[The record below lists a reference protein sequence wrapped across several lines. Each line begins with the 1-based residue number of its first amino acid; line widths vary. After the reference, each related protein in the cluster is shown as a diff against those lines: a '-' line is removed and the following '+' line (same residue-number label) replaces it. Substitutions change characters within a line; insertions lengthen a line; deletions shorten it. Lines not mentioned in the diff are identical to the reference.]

1 MATGVDRDWGFQDIS
16 EPLSGRAGNPPRA
29 QQLPG
34 MNMAWRRWFVRGVV
48 FSIAGAVV
56 TACVIFSRITDSEAI
71 RKQVISKLGLHL
83 VGARIDLS
91 SAHMDLLG
99 GITIQALRLSRK
111 DDPGRSEVALVPMA
125 TIFHDKERLL
135 HGQLAIRKLD
145 LQRARLHVRRSAD
158 GRWNVSN
165 ILGIPNPKEP
175 IPTIVISEG
184 TIVFEDEGHQPVHPI
199 EVGNVRL
206 TLIND
211 PITTLNFKGTG
222 NLRDGEKVHVQGTW
236 QRQSNDITLS
246 IEAPNIPLDQS
257 TLHCLATYIPQIKP
271 SECQIAGKAF
281 ISADLASGPHAPGS
295 WTYNVRAAIQ
305 ASRLSHPAIPL
316 ALEKVAASLE
326 CSDGRI
332 KVQQLTATSGK
343 TQLSLQANV
352 FAPREDADLD
362 GTLEVE
368 HLLVTKELI
377 ARLPESER
385 DLQAKYC
392 PHGPVSLGIKFQ
404 RKSGH
409 WAQHAIIQAE
419 DLSICFHKFPY
430 PLEHV
435 RGVIDDDHGL
445 VSEQVVHIDLS
456 GMAKSRRVSI
466 RGEVRGQGGKGGVEV
481 RISGANIPLDRTLHD
496 ALAVR
501 HQKIADQFHPT
512 GLGDIEAYIHRNA
525 GETEYANHFLI
536 RFHDATA
543 RYDEFPYPLE
553 QVSGILEIEPGRFEF
568 HDFQGSHKGG
578 HVYTRGRSVPAPG
591 GDRLDIRVS
600 GESILMDSELQAA
613 LKPDLKRAWKLF
625 NAAGNGRMKFL
636 ALVDVPHRQPP
647 DIDVTVTA
655 DGCAIRPAFFPYT
668 LDSLTGNVRYARHWV
683 YLKDMQARHGA
694 STVRLDEGRVYIKP
708 DHGVWADFHSLQA
721 SPLVPDQEFLEAV
734 PPILRRICQS
744 LQIRDPVR
752 LETRLT
758 VDSEGENRP
767 PVVFWDGRIGFDG
780 ASLHAGV
787 ELSQIRGEAAC
798 RGRYDGHELAGLI
811 GNLALTQATLFKQPF
826 QDIHGDIEVK
836 KEAPSVMAMKGIHAR
851 LFDGEVYGPLRMDFA
866 NGDAAFELD
875 MTASGVQLQKFG
887 SHNLAAGTQLQGL
900 ASARLH
906 LAGQGT
912 EPASLRGS
920 GTVDVPSG
928 RLYNLPLLLDLL
940 KFLGL
945 HLPDGTAFD
954 EAHAQFAIQGTRVA
968 INRLDL
974 YGNSISLRGQGEMN
988 LDGSDI
994 NLDFYAVWA
1003 RIMQYLPPVIK
1014 EIPPMLSQNLL
1025 RIKMRGSASNP
1036 RFEKEPVPAI
1046 VDPLRELLQ
1055 RMGRRS

>member
-1 MATGVDRDWGFQDIS
+1 
-16 EPLSGRAGNPPRA
+16 
-29 QQLPG
+29 
-34 MNMAWRRWFVRGVV
+34 MAWRRWFVRGVV
-48 FSIAGAVV
+48 FSVAGALA
-56 TACVIFSRITDSEAI
+56 TACVIYSRVTDNEAI

-83 VGARIDLS
+83 VGARIDLGT
-91 SAHMDLLG
+91 AHMELLG
-99 GITIQALRLSRK
+99 GITIQALRLCRK
-111 DDPGRSEVALVPMA
+111 DDPGRSELALVPMA
-125 TIFHDKERLL
+125 TIFHDKERLI

-184 TIVFEDEGHQPVHPI
+184 TIVFEDEGRKPVHPI
-199 EVGNVRL
+199 EVSNVRL
-206 TLIND
+206 TMIND
-211 PITTLNFKGTG
+211 PITTLNFNGTG
-222 NLRDGEKVHVQGTW
+222 SLPGGETLHVRGTW

-246 IEAPNIPLDQS
+246 MQAANIPLDQS
-257 TLHCLATYIPQIKP
+257 TLGCLANYVPEIRP
-271 SECQIAGKAF
+271 SECEIAGKASV
-281 ISADLASGPHAPGS
+281 SADLASGPHAPGS
-295 WTYNVRAAIQ
+295 WTYSIRAAVQ
-305 ASRLSHPAIPL
+305 ASRLSHPAILLPL
-316 ALEKVAASLE
+316 HDVEASLE

-332 KVQQLTATSGK
+332 KVNQLTAAAGG
-343 TQLSLQANV
+343 TQLALQATV
-352 FAPREDADLD
+352 LAPRADADLE
-362 GTLEVE
+362 GTLNID

-377 ARLPESER
+377 ARLPECER
-385 DLQAKYC
+385 DLQTKYS
-392 PHGPVSLGIKFQ
+392 PAGPVSLGLKFHRQ
-404 RKSGH
+404 SGQ

-435 RGVIDDDHGL
+435 RGVIDQEHDPAGDHL
-445 VSEQVVHIDLS
+445 VHVDLT
-456 GMAKSRRVSI
+456 GMAKAKKVSI
-466 RGEVRGQGGKGGVEV
+466 RGEVRGQGNKAGVDI
-481 RISGANIPLDRTLHD
+481 RISGADIPLDRTLHD

-501 HQKIADQFHPT
+501 HQKIADQFHAT
-512 GLGDIEAYIHRNA
+512 GLGDIEAYIHRNL
-525 GETEYANHFLI
+525 GETEFANHFLI

-553 QVSGILEIEPGRFEF
+553 QVSGILDIEPGHFEF

-578 HVYTRGRSVPAPG
+578 HVYTRGRSVPGPG

-600 GESILMDSELQAA
+600 GESILIDSELETA

-636 ALVDVPHRQPP
+636 ALVDVPHQQPP

-655 DGCAIRPAFFPYT
+655 GGCAIRPVFFPYL
-668 LDSLTGNVRYARHWV
+668 LDSLTGNVRYARHWI

-721 SPLVPDQEFLEAV
+721 APLVPDQEFLDAV

-744 LQIRDPVR
+744 LQLRDPVR

-758 VDSEGENRP
+758 VDSEGEDHP

-787 ELSQIRGEAAC
+787 EVSQVHGEAAC

-811 GNLALTQATLFKQPF
+811 GNLALTEATLFKQPF

-836 KEAPSVMAMKGIHAR
+836 KEAPSMMAMKGIHAR

-866 NGDAAFELD
+866 NGGAAFELD
-875 MTASGVQLQKFG
+875 MTASGIQLQKFG

-912 EPASLRGS
+912 EPGSLRGS

-954 EAHAQFAIQGTRVA
+954 EAHAQFAIHGTRVA

-1014 EIPPMLSQNLL
+1014 EIPPMISQNLL
-1025 RIKMRGSASNP
+1025 RIRMRGSASNP
-1036 RFEKEPVPAI
+1036 RFEKEPVPVL

-1055 RMGRRS
+1055 RMGRGT